1 MFLLKTLGALSAM
14 PFLIEKLAIALLAH
28 VVKIASAAIT
38 LRGTLPAA
46 LLRRQVCTQSWTRRP
61 CFSLLQTSR
70 QRISGVLQTCSS
82 PQDPIAHQSILTL
95 LLPPLTALAF
105 PLSLL
110 SAAVPRLRSMSS
122 TNGATST
129 QLPIVNL
136 TE

>member
-1 MFLLKTLGALSAM
+1 MFLLKTLGVLFAM
-14 PFLIEKLAIALLAH
+14 PFLIAKLAIAMLAH
-28 VVKIASAAIT
+28 LVEIASAAIT
-38 LRGTLPAA
+38 LRGTLSAA
-46 LLRRQVCTQSWTRRP
+46 LLRRQVCTQSWKRQA

-82 PQDPIAHQSILTL
+82 PQDPMARLSRLTL

-136 TE
+136 RE